1 MSNYDKF
8 KTKIMIEKNVD
19 LSKIGLG
26 KLSIIETV
34 AFFTNCLVFPAV
46 FFQARK
52 TIKTQEAHDVD
63 VWFNGLQLLG
73 GTPEG
78 LVGYFIGNL
87 INSTQMMAIG
97 IYAVLFRLIMTFYIL
112 FGKRGLIK
120 DLFTKKN

>member
-8 KTKIMIEKNVD
+8 KKKIMIDKNID
-19 LSKIGLG
+19 LSIIGLG

-46 FFQARK
+46 FFQAKK
-52 TIKTQEAHDVD
+52 TIQTREAKDVD
-63 VWFNGLQLLG
+63 FWFNGLQLLG

-78 LVGYFIGNL
+78 LVGYYIGNL
-87 INSTQMMAIG
+87 INSVQMMAIG
-97 IYAVLFRLIMTFYIL
+97 IYAVLFRSLMAFFIL

-120 DLFTKKN
+120 DLFTKKK